1 MIKKTIVLFAAV
13 GLALFAGSCTTGGS
27 GNFQL
32 YMTDAPIEGLEHVY
46 ITFSQIEVRKDGEDV
61 FSAILTEPK
70 QVDLLE
76 LRDKEEK
83 ILDVDL
89 EPGTYSALRLTISAA
104 QVVFNGQ
111 AWTLTIDPPKV
122 VTIPVA
128 FTIGEDGTVKCVLDF
143 DAAQSITGGGGVFGL
158 TPVIVVKR
166 IGY

>member
-1 MIKKTIVLFAAV
+1 MKKILILCAAIA
-13 GLALFAGSCTTGGS
+13 LALAAGSCTTGGS

-61 FSAILTEPK
+61 FTSILTEPK

-83 ILDVDL
+83 ILDIDL
-89 EPGTYSALRLTISAA
+89 EPGTYAAIRLTVSAA
-104 QVVFNGQ
+104 QVVINGQ
-111 AWTLTIDPPKV
+111 TWTLTIDPPKV
-122 VTIPVA
+122 AIVPVT
-128 FTIGEDGTVKCVLDF
+128 FTVSEDGTVKCVLDF
-143 DAAQSITGGGGVFGL
+143 DAAQSVTEAGGVYGL
-158 TPVIVVKR
+158 TPVIIVKS